1 MVTLQ
6 KKFSFKGKD
15 DPSVKAIELSFQ
27 APVFNYVAAGESGQR
42 ISRKLLEK
50 HTFTTT
56 VDPAA
61 DTYAIELSDDDI
73 AGKDAQAMR
82 LFMLYYAQVMRGDSV
97 SLNDLTVNIDVTSA
111 TPEKIALSTT
121 ALEGLCLVLPHLV
134 DVNNRLF
141 DKAAAAFESSADI
154 YLINKAAYVGL
165 LKKLREITGSE
176 NEFYLLVILLNYL
189 EFVDNVPTLR
199 KKLGDATLAQLKEFL
214 KTRGV
219 ENLEK
224 VLPVLSKSLPILFD
238 FPLTVPALQ
247 FLDIG
252 GTLQVISPGN
262 AALTRTDLA
271 FLSLSL
277 EYNEKTTESN
287 NLEIRHYDWKKV
299 PDPIQ
304 GNQVA
309 FSFSDDQPIAAN
321 RIGGRVTV
329 TLKGVGGEVL
339 WSNDYEPSD
348 PALKDI
354 TIVVTLQKPGTLNG
368 PGGEGITDSAKKL
381 RGQVLQMP
389 KTCSL
394 KDCTVIVQAKLTEA
408 SEIWQIVGA
417 ATTDSGG
424 NFSMPYPYGPYVAAQ
439 AIVSLTPDV
448 PATIVVDP
456 QDGAN
461 NESIADDFLYLL
473 VTDPECED
481 DDHDDADCD
490 CHTPKK
496 AGRLPGQEDLI
507 NSDQYTQDIGGGCV
521 NLSTPNRTLREYS
534 YRAIVRTSDPDVS
547 NYTLRKIVLNPFDPL
562 SDFRFELTG
571 GNKKI
576 KRSPV
581 DLNNPI
587 RWQDAPDNK
596 DNLSFYQ
603 SVTVATG
610 HVLHYKSEFKA
621 DGYSLGDLLYSLAL
635 APGQKKQMVI
645 MDSSHTLVGAETQAI
660 AQGEQLAANLVND
673 RIITDQI
680 GGAIGESLSG
690 SSSASTAGISAGL
703 GVGVSF
709 GGIGGSLGVAGGY
722 SNSNSKASQNSSR
735 DISQSFSERL
745 RQSIM
750 QNAESYRQLNASV
763 VTSVQ
768 EGQHY
773 SATTDV
779 VANHNHCHSLTMMYF
794 EVLRHFAI
802 YQELTHVE
810 ECIFVPL
817 LMTEFSTENI
827 FKWSD
832 VLARHLLPLH
842 ANTYLRPHSFF
853 GGQPQHPLLRAF
865 DANARIKTNYAH
877 VDFTTGSYDQ
887 DQISFVRGEI
897 NIRTNLQRPKTKYD
911 RIKSLPVISKTVSRE
926 VSDDR
931 SNAKSTILAL
941 MTGGLS
947 FLMGSDGTYTET
959 EEVLTR
965 GKIFDAFMQ
974 LDANYET
981 VPPAQCIR
989 VVNFQ
994 TFSIKLGNITFPVS
1008 PVDFFQN
1015 GIVDKKL
1022 WDTYATILGYFN
1034 TIDMLDY
1041 YFKGRLIAEWDDIYY
1056 NDLAPLVFDKIV
1068 NTIKMDYINT
1078 DMTSTTRYKGGE
1090 RVMRV
1095 NFNGTTSNR
1104 RIDFPITMQ
1113 LYCNSP
1119 TVKALKD
1126 MVTLTIENV
1135 RIAYSTPHFN
1145 GLLYSG
1151 YAGDDLLDGTTL
1163 YIPESAEEKKDPR
1176 KEDKYLVQKLIEHLN
1191 SNLEHYNKSL
1201 WQNLDPDRRY
1211 MLLDGFNIQIYN
1223 EFGLPIGFRSL
1234 ASVVKNQLL
1243 AIVGNSLVL
1252 PVAPGYKVGQDFVAV
1267 QTQEGVQQEISLLD
1281 HYQPLTPVPPYRIS
1295 IPTRGVFME
1304 AVQGAC
1310 DACEKVKENSSQDW
1324 TKFTTD
1330 EPSPIGTIT
1339 PPVPTIT
1346 DWKAAFKD
1354 FASPIVNIQN
1364 APALPEPGAGLAG
1377 LAELMGKAGI
1387 FKDITGLDANQ
1398 QNAIKTYLSNQ
1409 ENAKAFAEMAK
1420 SMAIQSHNTDNSSK
1434 IMDTL
1439 KTAKDSGALNQ
1450 DDYSKLVKDHLQQQI
1465 DGGATKKAEL
1475 EKEKAVQKPTLTDA
1489 AVKAVDQGKDV
1500 KAQKTDTD
1508 GNTESVEITSGSTSA
1523 VLAAV
1528 QGIVPKLKQPTDN
1541 TCWATAATMMMS
1553 WKRQQSMSITSVM
1566 TEAGAT
1572 YLQKFNDNL
1581 PLLSNEKDD
1590 FITTLG
1596 MVGEPPASY
1605 PLQQYIDWLKTYGPL
1620 WITTDSN
1627 TATGKFS
1634 PHARILTR
1642 IEGSGNANDS
1652 GTTFVFND
1660 PATGTERSEPFSD
1673 FLAAYEQMVTDN
1685 SGDLFI
1691 QIVHFADAA
1700 PQVPGE
1706 GGPATA
1712 VAATRA
1718 DPGFRECCALGQWH
1732 VPKVDAPGAL
1742 DPTQLGNHVKGG
1754 GVFLGGETGY
1764 VYTKKAGLMDL
1775 GHIRDMADM
1784 VKFIFDALVS
1794 GATRLD
1800 LFEGKVEVL
1809 TPPATSTSA
1818 RLAFAA
1824 AIAFVESWA
1833 HELTTWPNYSSFSP
1847 EDIVSNMVGIE
1858 VGKRAVTAGGNFNT
1872 SVDFALNMI
1881 LNTELSAATKTE
1893 TEQVLTKIEN
1903 NWFQMELLNTSIV
1916 LLRRN
1921 FDGKPW
1927 MAGMPFDNL
1936 TSITFINTAI
1946 FEPLFSKFRYE
1957 VKDNVNGKSG
1967 VTLATMKATT
1977 AALRKEWLDKNPGKD
1992 QP

>member
-27 APVFNYVAAGESGQR
+27 APVFDYIATGESGQR
-42 ISRKLLEK
+42 LTRKLIEK

-61 DTYAIELSDDDI
+61 DTYSIELSDDDI

-82 LFMLYYAQVMRGDSV
+82 AFMLYYAQVMRSDNAR
-97 SLNDLTVNIDVTSA
+97 LDDLAVNIDVTSA
-111 TPEKIALSTT
+111 TPEKIVLSTT
-121 ALEGLCLVLPHLV
+121 ELEGLCLVLPHLV

-141 DKAAAAFESSADI
+141 DKAAGALETSADI
-154 YLINKAAYVGL
+154 YLINKTAYVSL
-165 LKKLREITGSE
+165 LKKLHEVTGSE

-189 EFVDNVPTLR
+189 EFVDNVPSLR
-199 KKLGDATLAQLKEFL
+199 KKLPDTTMAQLREFL
-214 KTRGV
+214 KARGV
-219 ENLEK
+219 ENFDK
-224 VLPVLSKSLPILFD
+224 VLPALSKSLLTLFD
-238 FPLTVPALQ
+238 FPLAVPALQ
-247 FLDIG
+247 FIDIG

-262 AALTRTDLA
+262 VALTRNDLA
-271 FLSLSL
+271 FLYLSL
-277 EYNEKTTESN
+277 EYNKKAIASSD
-287 NLEIRHYDWKKV
+287 LEILHYDWKKV

-304 GNQVA
+304 NNQVA
-309 FSFSDDQPIAAN
+309 FSFSDDHPIAAN
-321 RIGGRVTV
+321 HIDGLVDV

-339 WSNDYEPSD
+339 WSNDFEPAD
-348 PALKDI
+348 PALNKLS
-354 TIVVTLQKPGTLNG
+354 IVVTLQQPGTLNG

-389 KTCSL
+389 KKCSL

-408 SEIWQIVGA
+408 SEVWQIVGA

-439 AIVSLTPDV
+439 AIVSLTPDA
-448 PATIVVDP
+448 PATIAVDP
-456 QDGAN
+456 QNGAN

-481 DDHDDADCD
+481 EDDADCD
-490 CHTPKK
+490 CHIPKK

-507 NSDQYTQDIGGGCV
+507 NSDQYTQDIGGSCV

-547 NYTLRKIVLNPFDPL
+547 NYTLRKIAFNPSDPL

-571 GNKKI
+571 ENKKI

-645 MDSSHTLVGAETQAI
+645 MDSSHTLLGAETQAI
-660 AQGEQLAANLVND
+660 AQGEQLAANIVND

-703 GVGVSF
+703 GVGVSY
-709 GGIGGSLGVAGGY
+709 GGIGASLGVAGGY

-827 FKWSD
+827 YKWSD
-832 VLARHLLPLH
+832 VLARHLLPMH
-842 ANTYLRPHSFF
+842 SNTYLRPHSFF
-853 GGQPQHPLLRAF
+853 AGQPQHPLLKAF

-877 VDFTTGSYDQ
+877 VDFPTGSYDQ
-887 DQISFVRGEI
+887 DQISFVKGEI
-897 NIRTNLQRPKTKYD
+897 YLRTNLQRPKTKYD

-931 SNAKSTILAL
+931 SNAKSAMLAL

-947 FLMGSDGTYTET
+947 FLLGSDGTYTET

-994 TFSIKLGNITFPVS
+994 TFSIKIGNTTFPIS

-1056 NDLAPLVFDKIV
+1056 NDLAPMVFDKIV

-1090 RVMRV
+1090 RVIRI
-1095 NFNGTTSNR
+1095 NFNGTTSKR
-1104 RIDFPITMQ
+1104 RMDFPITMQ

-1145 GLLYSG
+1145 GLLFSG

-1163 YIPESAEEKKDPR
+1163 YIPESAEEKKDPH

-1281 HYQPLTPVPPYRIS
+1281 HYRPLTPVPPYRVS

-1330 EPSPIGTIT
+1330 EPSAIGAIT

-1346 DWKAAFKD
+1346 DWKAAFKE

-1364 APALPEPGAGLAG
+1364 APAAPEPGAGLAG

-1387 FKDITGLDANQ
+1387 FKDVTGLDANQ

-1420 SMAIQSHNTDNSSK
+1420 SMAIQGHNTDNSSK

-1489 AVKAVDQGKDV
+1489 AVKAADQGKDV

-1508 GNTESVEITSGSTSA
+1508 GNTESVEITSGSTST

-1528 QGIVPKLKQPTDN
+1528 QGIVPKLKQPSDN
-1541 TCWATAATMMMS
+1541 TCWAATATMMMS

-1566 TEAGAT
+1566 TEAGAV

-1581 PLLSNEKDD
+1581 PLLSNEKEA
-1590 FITTLG
+1590 FITALG
-1596 MVGEPPASY
+1596 MVGEAPASY

-1620 WITTDSN
+1620 WITTDSS
-1627 TATGKFS
+1627 TATGQFS

-1642 IEGSGNANDS
+1642 IEGSGNANGT

-1691 QIVHFADAA
+1691 QIVHFADAT
-1700 PQVPGE
+1700 PQAPGE
-1706 GGPATA
+1706 GAPSSSVSASGT
-1712 VAATRA
+1712 
-1718 DPGFRECCALGQWH
+1718 DPGIRECCALGQW
-1732 VPKVDAPGAL
+1732 KVNALAPGAL
-1742 DPTQLGNHVKGG
+1742 DPTQLGNHIKGG
-1754 GVFLGGETGY
+1754 GFFLGGEIGY
-1764 VYTKKAGLMDL
+1764 IYTKKAGLMDL

-1794 GATRLD
+1794 GVTKLD

-1809 TPPATSTSA
+1809 TPPAATKSA
-1818 RLAFAA
+1818 RLDFAA

-1833 HELTTWPNYSSFSP
+1833 HELRTWKDYSSFSA
-1847 EDIVSNMVGIE
+1847 EDVPSNMVGIE
-1858 VGKRAVTAGGNFNT
+1858 VGKRGVTAGGNFNT

-1881 LNTELSAATKTE
+1881 LNTELSAATKAQ

-1903 NWFQMELLNTSIV
+1903 DWFKMTGVTLSPIE

-1936 TSITFINTAI
+1936 SSVTYINTAI
-1946 FEPLFSKFRYE
+1946 FEPLFTKFKYE
-1957 VKDNVNGKSG
+1957 MKFPVNGSPG
-1967 VTLATMKATT
+1967 VTLTTMKAKT
-1977 AALRKEWLDKNPGKD
+1977 AALRTEWVTENPGKD